1 MKKIS
6 KRKKTLLSKVKN
18 KKEYTFDEAL
28 EFLKENSNNKFVE
41 SLDVAINLSIDTSK
55 TDQNIRGVVNL
66 PNGSGKKIKV
76 AVITKENNFD
86 LAKKAGAD
94 IVGENDLID
103 TINNG
108 KIDFDIL
115 ITSPEMMQK
124 VGKLGKV
131 LGPKGLMPN
140 PKLDT
145 VTNNIEKAITN
156 AKSGQV
162 QFKNDKAGIVHA
174 GIGKLNL
181 ENEKLKENIKSFYDA
196 ILKNKPEK
204 TKGSYIKKVSIAS
217 TMGLGLEIKK
227 NDLI

>member
-1 MKKIS
+1 M
-6 KRKKTLLSKVKN
+6 
-18 KKEYTFDEAL
+18 
-28 EFLKENSNNKFVE
+28 KENSNSKFVE

-115 ITSPEMMQK
+115 ITSPDMMQK

-140 PKLDT
+140 PKLNT